1 MFDVLRK
8 QPKRWV
14 WGVAIAFFSIT
25 LLLTLHR
32 YFTYYSSYDQGIFN
46 QVFWNGA
53 RGRFF
58 QSSLSSQLSTNVVNA
73 GEIPNVAYHRLGQ
86 HFTPALLLWLPIY
99 SIFQS
104 PVTLSVLQVT
114 LITAAG
120 LVLYKLARCHI
131 EPGPAAALTTAYF
144 GANAIV
150 GPTIGNFHDICQIP
164 LFVFS
169 LLLGLEKRWWWLY
182 GTMAILLPLVRE
194 DSGIVLFSI
203 GFYLVVSRRHPWLGA
218 GLCGYS
224 LAYILLLTNW
234 GMPQFSADV
243 SDRFMIERF
252 GQYIDDESASTLD
265 VLLAMLTQPWIVA
278 RELLTPFDRTL
289 RYLLGQ
295 WLPFMF
301 IPAIA
306 PESWLV
312 AGFPLLKLLIAK
324 GESVLA
330 INIRYAMSIVP
341 GLAYGAIFWWK
352 RHPNAFK
359 KLRLRRFWGF
369 CILLS
374 LFFTVT
380 SNPNRTLSFVIP
392 DAINPT
398 VYVPLL
404 RQWEHAG
411 EIRQILAEIPEKSSV
426 SATTYLIPH
435 LSNRRELVRFPM
447 SFQLRDEAGEVVE
460 VDYAVGDLWQ
470 MREYSPVFRGDR
482 DLLARSFRRIDETLE
497 QGDYGIQRFE
507 DGVILLQRGVAST
520 PEALAQWQDFRQASL
535 AETPELLSYSMDP
548 AIGGLIASES
558 PVSSVI
564 QRKGILR
571 PIHPH
576 NPGGISGGT
585 SEGAQTVAPS
595 LVTSRTETPRKA
607 IDAVLP
613 PDRSVGSNSFGEV
626 SPGFIS
632 DPS

>member
-14 WGVAIAFFSIT
+14 VGVAIAFFSIT

-32 YFTYYSSYDQGIFN
+32 YFSYYASYDQGIFN

-131 EPGPAAALTTAYF
+131 DPGPAAALTTAYY
-144 GANAIV
+144 GANAII

-182 GTMAILLPLVRE
+182 GAMALLIPFVRE

-203 GFYLVVSRRHPWLGA
+203 GFYLIVSRRHPWLGA
-218 GLCGYS
+218 GLCAYGLS
-224 LAYILLLTNW
+224 YILILTNW

-265 VLLAMLTQPWIVA
+265 VLIAMATKPWIVV
-278 RELLTPFDRTL
+278 RELVTPFDRTL

-324 GESVLA
+324 GDSVLA
-330 INIRYAMSIVP
+330 INIRYAMGIVP

-374 LFFTVT
+374 IFFTIT

-398 VYVPLL
+398 VYVPLP
-404 RQWEHAG
+404 RQWDHAS
-411 EIRQILAEIPEKSSV
+411 EIRQVLAEIPKKSSV
-426 SATTYLIPH
+426 SATTHLIPH

-447 SFQLRDEAGEVVE
+447 SLQVRNDTGNVVN

-482 DLLARSFRRIDETLE
+482 DNLARSFMLIDQVVADGSYGVE
-497 QGDYGIQRFE
+497 QFD
-507 DGVILLQRGVAST
+507 DGVILLHHGLPSQT
-520 PEALAQWQDFRQASL
+520 EALGKWHAFRQASL
-535 AETPELLSYSMDP
+535 EANPTLLSQTMLDEP
-548 AIGGLIASES
+548 QLPQAPPLGQEMTKLGEKS
-558 PVSSVI
+558 PVSNTS
-564 QRKGILR
+564 RLKGILR
-571 PIHPH
+571 P
-576 NPGGISGGT
+576 
-585 SEGAQTVAPS
+585 
-595 LVTSRTETPRKA
+595 TPQEPDSIPPRQA
-607 IDAVLP
+607 IAVRGERALTQAVPALP
-613 PDRSVGSNSFGEV
+613 KSAT
-626 SPGFIS
+626 
-632 DPS
+632 